1 LVAHAVARGTIDR
14 VTITV
19 ADAPQEHRYE
29 IRVDGELAGFTEY
42 FRRQGVVTFIHTEI
56 LPEHEGQGLGS
67 QLVRRALDDVRAAGE
82 TVVAQCPFVK
92 SFIHRHADEY
102 GDLVS
107 RAST

>member
-1 LVAHAVARGTIDR
+1 VAFGGARIARGTIGS
-14 VTITV
+14 VAITV

-42 FRRQGVVTFIHTEI
+42 VRRGGVVTFIHTET
-56 LPEHEGQGLGS
+56 LPEYEGQGLGT
-67 QLVRRALDDVRAAGE
+67 QLVRQALDDVRAAGD

-107 RAST
+107 HA